1 MSYATQADMT
11 RQFGERELIMLT
23 DRAMLGVVDGV
34 VVADAL
40 ARSSSLIDSYL
51 GDRFGKPLSSVPVE
65 IVDVCCDIARYKL
78 CGSDARSTEDIR
90 IRYKDALKL
99 LAQIRDGELNVG
111 LSAQGVALVSRLN
124 VLASSAP
131 RVMTAQV
138 LAGFI

>member
-40 ARSSSLIDSYL
+40 ARASSLIEGYL
-51 GDRFGKPLSSVPVE
+51 GDRFGKPLPSVPVE
-65 IVDVCCDIARYKL
+65 ILDACCDIARYKL
-78 CGSDARSTEDIR
+78 CGTDARSTDDIR

-111 LSAQGVALVSRLN
+111 LSAQGVALASTLN
-124 VLASSAP
+124 VLSSSAP
-131 RVMTAQV
+131 RVMTAQG
-138 LAGFI
+138 LAGFV